1 MFASTLV
8 VQAMYSQQHSLLSDT
23 SVRDAAMAA
32 NAKLNGSMVCRYG
45 DTPKF
50 EGLIEKAEYF
60 DDNIF
65 YWSSVGI
72 EAMKEKIESREDL
85 YFED

>member
-8 VQAMYSQQHSLLSDT
+8 VQATYSQQHSLLSDT

-32 NAKLNGSMVCRYG
+32 NAKLNGSMVCSYG

-60 DDNIF
+60 DAKSF
-65 YWSSVGI
+65 S
-72 EAMKEKIESREDL
+72 
-85 YFED
+85 